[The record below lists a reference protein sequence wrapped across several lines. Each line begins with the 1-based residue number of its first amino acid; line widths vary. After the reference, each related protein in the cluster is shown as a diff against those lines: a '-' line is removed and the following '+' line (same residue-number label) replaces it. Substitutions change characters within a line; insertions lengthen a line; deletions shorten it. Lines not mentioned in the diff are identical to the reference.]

1 MGARGPLSR
10 TLWALMLTTAT
21 AEPLAAG
28 TADLEA
34 AAAGL
39 ASRLPEPLHPLAELA
54 YNYRWSWTRGGP
66 ELFAD
71 IDRTRWGL
79 CHGNPVRL
87 LQEVP
92 PTALQRLAGDRAF
105 LGRMQDLH
113 ATVAADLARPY
124 AESSVTAG
132 RPAAFFCAEY
142 AVHQSLPVYSGGL
155 GVLAGDI
162 LKAASDLAV
171 PLVGIG
177 LMYRHGYFRQ
187 RTDAG
192 GWQHEYWVDTDA
204 DRVPAALITAGDQP
218 LTVSVPVD
226 GRHVVAQIWRVNAGR
241 VPLLLLDTNRPEN
254 TPSDRFITSRL
265 YVGEPDLR
273 LAQYA
278 VLGIGG
284 VRALRALHIDPAVVH
299 LNEGHAAFASLELA
313 RGEALRSGLDVH
325 DAFAAARARTVFTTH
340 TPVPAGNDTYPADHV
355 AYLLA
360 GEAAELGVDVGELI
374 ARGRTNPEDPHE
386 PFGVTQFAL
395 RSSRAAN
402 GVARRHGEVA
412 RHMWQPLWRDRA
424 VDDVPISHV
433 TNGVHVP
440 TWLGAHMWDLLD
452 RHLDEGWLSRV
463 EDPAAWDGV
472 ARIPDEELWA
482 ARTAQ
487 RSEMIAMVRER
498 SVIERLA
505 RGEGKQH
512 AHAAAEALD
521 DNVLT
526 VGFARRLATYKRLDM
541 LLRDPDRMLGLLGA
555 EDRPVQLLVAGKA
568 HPKDDDGKRLVTRLF
583 EFRHHPQV
591 AGRVVFLDDYDVAL
605 AATLVRGCDVWVN
618 LPRPPLEASGT
629 SGMKNAINGG
639 LQLSVLDGWWPE
651 AFDAGNGDAPNGWA
665 ISGDVDPDHGA
676 QDARH
681 AGDFYRL
688 LGEEVVPTFY
698 DGSPPARWLA
708 MVRRSLA
715 RMGPQFSATRMVSDY
730 VERMYPAR
738 P

>member
-1 MGARGPLSR
+1 MSMLS
-10 TLWALMLTTAT
+10 TAT

-28 TADLEA
+28 AADLEA

-39 ASRLPEPLHPLAELA
+39 ASRLPAPLHPLAELA

-71 IDRTRWGL
+71 VDATRWAL
-79 CHGNPVRL
+79 THANPVRL

-92 PTALQRLAGDRAF
+92 PSALERLAKDQAF
-105 LGRMQDLH
+105 IVRLEDLH
-113 ATVAADLARPY
+113 AAVAADLARPY
-124 AESSVTAG
+124 AESSVTAA

-171 PLVGIG
+171 PQVGVG

-204 DRVPAALITAGDQP
+204 DRVPAALVTAGDQP
-218 LTVSVPVD
+218 LTVTVPVAD
-226 GRHVVAQIWRVNAGR
+226 RQVVAQIWRVNAGR
-241 VPLLLLDTNRPEN
+241 VPLFLLDTNRPEN

-284 VRALRALHIDPAVVH
+284 VRALRAMHIDPAVVH

-313 RGEALRSGLDVH
+313 RGEALRSGLELPE
-325 DAFAAARARTVFTTH
+325 AFAAARARTVFTTH
-340 TPVPAGNDTYPADHV
+340 TPVPAGNDTYPAHQV
-355 AYLLA
+355 ADLLS
-360 GEAAELGVDVGELI
+360 GEASELGVYVWELI
-374 ARGRTNPEDPHE
+374 ARGRTNPDDHNE

-395 RSSRAAN
+395 RSSRNAN

-412 RHMWQPLWRDRA
+412 RQMWQPLWPDRA
-424 VDDVPISHV
+424 VEDVPISHV

-440 TWLGAHMWDLLD
+440 TWLGGPMWDVLD
-452 RHLDEGWLSRV
+452 RHLPEGWLGRV
-463 EDPAAWDGV
+463 HDPATWEPV
-472 ARIPDEELWA
+472 AQIPDEELWQ
-482 ARTAQ
+482 ARCTQ
-487 RSEMIAMVRER
+487 RRELIAMVRER

-505 RGEGKQH
+505 RGETKEH
-512 AHAAAEALD
+512 AHMAAERLDESAL
-521 DNVLT
+521 T
-526 VGFARRLATYKRLDM
+526 IGFARRLATYKRLDM
-541 LLRDPDRMLGLLGA
+541 LLADPDRMLALLGA

-583 EFRHHPQV
+583 EFRHHPQF

-605 AATLVRGCDVWVN
+605 AAVLVRGCDVWVN

-651 AFDAGNGDAPNGWA
+651 AYRDGDGHNGWA

-681 AGDFYRL
+681 ASDFYRL
-688 LGEEVVPTFY
+688 LGDEVVPTFY
-698 DGSPPARWLA
+698 DGVPPAGWLA

-715 RMGPQFSATRMVSDY
+715 TIGPQFSATRMVSDY
-730 VERMYPAR
+730 VERMYPAH
-738 P
+738 